1 MENKKLLSYL
11 LKDLSELDE
20 LFAESGKNSF
30 DNFEIEF
37 IKNRI
42 SGSIRLIK
50 LLIERENNISNEI
63 NPEIFTATNQKLPNT
78 EPPTN
83 LVEEKTKGKIEENPA
98 VKTPGVWIE
107 EKATNVFEQEVS
119 GQIEPEIKAVEKV
132 VEKEEVTI
140 VENNI
145 TAPEIVQEKIE
156 IEQQIVETQQQNV
169 HIKSEAIQKELE
181 LEEDEPVDIHNKRL
195 GDSFLKEKSVN
206 DIRSDDMSKLEHKL
220 SNRPLSSIQSAI
232 GINDRFQYIRELFEG
247 SADNFVKAVTELDS
261 MNDMKEAVDYL
272 QTNFK
277 WKKNEAS
284 LKFVN
289 LIKRR
294 FPNE

>member
-11 LKDLSELDE
+11 LNDLSELDE

-30 DNFEIEF
+30 DNFEMEF
-37 IKNRI
+37 IQNRI

-50 LLIERENNISNEI
+50 LFIERENKIPAEI
-63 NPEIFTATNQKLPNT
+63 NPEILTDQNQKLPSS
-78 EPPTN
+78 EPLFN
-83 LVEEKTKGKIEENPA
+83 KVEEKITENIKENPA
-98 VKTPGVWIE
+98 IKTPGVWVE
-107 EKATNVFEQEVS
+107 EKATKIFDQEVS
-119 GQIEPEIKAVEKV
+119 RQIEPEIKASEKII
-132 VEKEEVTI
+132 EKEEVTI

-145 TAPEIVQEKIE
+145 TAQEIVQETIE
-156 IEQQIVETQQQNV
+156 IEQQIVETQQQNLQF
-169 HIKSEAIQKELE
+169 KSEAIQKELE
-181 LEEDEPVDIHNKRL
+181 LEEDEPVDLHNKRL